1 MPEASFGRLWFSL
14 HSEYL
19 CKCKYSLL
27 YPQNHYCFMFNM
39 LNKKCS
45 YGPRLG
51 LVLSKWDTMP
61 RLKIDSKR
69 FGARIMDALPPITGW
84 SVFPC
89 VTNRAHPSPPVSSLL
104 SSLMLFFCLPTLY
117 DLLMCSCCRCE
128 MAVPTISRI
137 LFLFHFWPLLYMVS
151 FFITSYRVK
160 YWRNQEWH
168 WSLGLCFQK
177 FCELCSFVPFLRKL
191 QQILPW
197 KGGEKKEISKM

>member
-1 MPEASFGRLWFSL
+1 MRHNATLEDRLEKVWGSNNGRFAPHNWMISL
-14 HSEYL
+14 SL
-19 CKCKYSLL
+19 CHKQS
-27 YPQNHYCFMFNM
+27 P
-39 LNKKCS
+39 
-45 YGPRLG
+45 P
-51 LVLSKWDTMP
+51 
-61 RLKIDSKR
+61 
-69 FGARIMDALPPITGW
+69 LPP
-84 SVFPC
+84 VFF
-89 VTNRAHPSPPVSSLL
+89 LL

-191 QQILPW
+191 QQILP
-197 KGGEKKEISKM
+197 